1 MEQKKDTFLWRLSKD
16 LYETSMVFPIDY
28 TANESIAAFG
38 QNSRGLRDGVLRHPF
53 FKDTLQG
60 LFRSGDRTVVP
71 PTDMPPIPLE
81 AVPLLECFYHL
92 AKQAEPGYH
101 KDVFLKQKEGEG
113 PEALS
118 ASIMERF
125 EDDLYQ
131 ELYQWLLSPRDKSS
145 PDLYAY
151 CRHILFKKDPFRS
164 AVFRSIWVKEI
175 SPRYDKLW
183 DLVQQASAEQQIE
196 TLKDHLISL
205 DRMILNLQSKEQ
217 PKAPS
222 PEPCKEP
229 ASQQDSMPKQVLQ
242 DLLSVRNGYKG
253 EEDGLVSYRLPNL
266 SLEDGT
272 TLEEA
277 FQCLG
282 SRKGRPSAKR
292 DRLLPLARKAYLLNL
307 SEQVKGDSALEERY
321 AALQKYLTFSSF
333 QQTEEAETAI
343 RESCIQYCQRV
354 IAYCTYVPAPGNKPA
369 PHFAIHNY
377 SGDLMGSLFQ
387 GYMNQ
392 AVSCFQ
398 DIIQLAAYY
407 CAGQMTANRYYVY
420 EQALRLNAPELEN
433 KWIIPILPSE
443 SGINYYYHDAV
454 SASTYIQRAWDFLYP
469 KHTPLFDKKTHRLL
483 NADTVAA
490 DLWRDGT
497 TAAKFFGK
505 KAAPF
510 SSEAD
515 VRKALDSYDR
525 IVLTPHG
532 LVPPI
537 LFWNSVPGI
546 LHTLLLQIMQRIVED
561 SAPKLTAFI
570 RPHFHTVPQEEAFQ
584 DTSKE

>member
-1 MEQKKDTFLWRLSKD
+1 MAQKKDTFLWRLSKD
-16 LYETSMVFPIDY
+16 LYETSMVFPSDY
-28 TANESIAAFG
+28 TANESIAVFG
-38 QNSRGLRDGVLRHPF
+38 QNSRGLRGGVLRHPF

-60 LFRSGDRTVVP
+60 LFQSGDRSVGP
-71 PTDMPPIPLE
+71 QTDMPPIPLE
-81 AVPLLECFYHL
+81 AVPLLECFYRV

-101 KDVFLKQKEGEG
+101 KAIFLTQKKGEA
-113 PEALS
+113 PKAPP

-131 ELYQWLLSPRDKSS
+131 ELYQWLLSPRDKNS

-175 SPRYDKLW
+175 SPRYEKLW
-183 DLVQQASAEQQIE
+183 GLVQQASAEQQIE

-217 PKAPS
+217 SRAPS

-229 ASQQDSMPKQVLQ
+229 ASQQGPMPKQVLQ

-253 EEDGLVSYRLPNL
+253 EEGGFVSYRLPNL

-292 DRLLPLARKAYLLNL
+292 DRLLLLARKAYLLNL
-307 SEQVKGDSALEERY
+307 SEQVEGDSTLEEQY
-321 AALQKYLTFSSF
+321 AALQKYLAFSSS
-333 QQTEEAETAI
+333 QQPEDADAAI
-343 RESCIQYCQRV
+343 RESCKQYCQRV
-354 IAYCTYVPAPGNKPA
+354 IAYCTYTPAPGNAPA

-377 SGDLMGSLFQ
+377 SGDLMGSLIQ

-420 EQALRLNAPELEN
+420 ELALRLNAPELEN
-433 KWIIPILPSE
+433 KGIIPIFPSE
-443 SGINYYYHDAV
+443 SGINYYYHEAV
-454 SASTYIQRAWDFLYP
+454 SAVTYIQRAWDFLYSE
-469 KHTPLFDKKTHRLL
+469 HTPLFDEKTHLFL
-483 NADTVAA
+483 DADTVAA
-490 DLWRDGT
+490 NLWRDGT
-497 TAAKFFGK
+497 TAAKFLGK
-505 KAAPF
+505 GEAPF
-510 SSEAD
+510 SSEAEAC
-515 VRKALDSYDR
+515 RALKFYNQ
-525 IVLTPHG
+525 IVLTPHD
-532 LVPPI
+532 LIPPI

-546 LHTLLLQIMQRIVED
+546 LHTLLLQIMQKIAED
-561 SAPKLTAFI
+561 SAPKLAAFI
-570 RPHFHTVPQEEAFQ
+570 QPHFNTAPQEEAFQ
-584 DTSKE
+584 DTSKK